1 MTNVATGSVP
11 SDLSLVVIQL
21 FKGPLYR
28 DSHEKLWDS
37 MLRLRARV
45 SDYVATI
52 GLLMEVDESDGY
64 AYLRSR
70 PDDGDVAYPRL
81 VVRHTLAYH
90 VSLLLALL
98 RKRMAEFD
106 ATSPEARLV
115 LTREQIVELIRVHLP
130 DSNDE
135 VRSAKAVDGYLKR
148 VEELGFVQ
156 RLRGDDDRFEV
167 KRILRAFVDG
177 QWLADF
183 DRRLDEYLGTAND
196 DIEEIAFTGSR
207 SSTGARSTS
216 GCGPSRSM
224 VATHCSPVTSGRAN
238 RRSSMP
244 SRRCCCP
251 RTASRTTRRPVP
263 RPESVIFART
273 CSVTTRRNG
282 TRRPAARDRSASGTT
297 ATTRCSWACSPTLTS
312 TTT

>member
-52 GLLMEVDESDGY
+52 GLLIEVDESDGY

-70 PDDGDVAYPRL
+70 PDDDDVAYPRL

-106 ATSPEARLV
+106 ATSSEARLV
-115 LTREQIVELIRVHLP
+115 LTREQIVELVRVHLP
-130 DSNDE
+130 DSSDE
-135 VRSAKAVDGYLKR
+135 VRSAKAVDGYLRR

-183 DRRLDEYLGTAND
+183 DRRLDEYLGTSND
-196 DIEEIAFTGSR
+196 DLEEMTRDGS
-207 SSTGARSTS
+207 
-216 GCGPSRSM
+216 
-224 VATHCSPVTSGRAN
+224 
-238 RRSSMP
+238 
-244 SRRCCCP
+244 
-251 RTASRTTRRPVP
+251 
-263 RPESVIFART
+263 
-273 CSVTTRRNG
+273 
-282 TRRPAARDRSASGTT
+282 
-297 ATTRCSWACSPTLTS
+297 
-312 TTT
+312 